1 MCGWPLLRLHSG
13 VQCKAVLLME
23 AHDSEFKIQKT
34 LNIVTRALFLFF
46 LSVTYHYEMDCP
58 LPCSTLAVA
67 VGWWQCRQSQNAE
80 TKNGSNPDLPVTC
93 RLFAPPSLI
102 DTAANELLGYAPRFL
117 EASCE
122 LLGPYP
128 FKRLDMLVL
137 PKCFAC
143 MGLKRLAYR
152 SKCQFS
158 SLISTHWF
166 EW

>member
-1 MCGWPLLRLHSG
+1 MG
-13 VQCKAVLLME
+13 
-23 AHDSEFKIQKT
+23 SEELKYSSQR
-34 LNIVTRALFLFF
+34 VTFC

-67 VGWWQCRQSQNAE
+67 VGWWHCRQSRNAE
-80 TKNGSNPDLPVTC
+80 TKNGSNPNLPVTC

-102 DTAANELLGYAPRFL
+102 DTAANELLGYAPKFL

-128 FKRLDMLVL
+128 FRRLNMLVL

-143 MGLKRLAYR
+143 MGLKRLVYR
-152 SKCQFS
+152 SKYKFS
-158 SLISTHWF
+158 IVKLYMCLNGGYENLHESFSHG
-166 EW
+166 

>member
-1 MCGWPLLRLHSG
+1 MFGWPLLRFPSG
-13 VQCKAVLLME
+13 VQCIAFLVME
-23 AHDSEFKIQKT
+23 AHDCEFKIQMT
-34 LNIVTRALFLFF
+34 LNKAGNQGVVFF
-46 LSVTYHYEMDCP
+46 SLSVTYHYEMDCP

-80 TKNGSNPDLPVTC
+80 TKNGSDPDLPVTC

-102 DTAANELLGYAPRFL
+102 DAAANELLGYAPKFL

-137 PKCFAC
+137 PECFAC

-152 SKCQFS
+152 SKC
-158 SLISTHWF
+158 
-166 EW
+166 

>member
-1 MCGWPLLRLHSG
+1 
-13 VQCKAVLLME
+13 
-23 AHDSEFKIQKT
+23 
-34 LNIVTRALFLFF
+34 
-46 LSVTYHYEMDCP
+46 MDCP

-158 SLISTHWF
+158 SLISIHWF
-166 EW
+166 EWWLWEFGSKSVMITYFTFAFCGVTSLEYQLSLRAGVSHCSGV